1 MFCVYMRVCVCAHTF
16 WLFFTEAPICLMQ
29 AGRITILIAC
39 GCSGGV
45 NAIHRCV
52 CVVVG
57 NAIASLAGVNGEPG
71 RLGGGGLVNCQR
83 PACVAAD
90 SAANVQSCERNLL
103 IALSVALALASC
115 RALAFRSGLSSS
127 PDVACLK
134 SCRWRLAPGC

>member
-71 RLGGGGLVNCQR
+71 RLGGGGWSTV
-83 PACVAAD
+83 
-90 SAANVQSCERNLL
+90 
-103 IALSVALALASC
+103 
-115 RALAFRSGLSSS
+115 SGLLVSQPILQPMSR
-127 PDVACLK
+127 VARGIC
-134 SCRWRLAPGC
+134 